1 MSTSTTTAA
10 LYYYNSVQMLG
21 DSFLLHLFGTPL
33 KAWFLRGLKRN
44 IPIGQLVFY
53 PN

>member
-10 LYYYNSVQMLG
+10 LYYYNSVQMLA

-33 KAWFLRGLKRN
+33 KAWFWGGLKRN
-44 IPIGQLVFY
+44 ISIGQLVFY